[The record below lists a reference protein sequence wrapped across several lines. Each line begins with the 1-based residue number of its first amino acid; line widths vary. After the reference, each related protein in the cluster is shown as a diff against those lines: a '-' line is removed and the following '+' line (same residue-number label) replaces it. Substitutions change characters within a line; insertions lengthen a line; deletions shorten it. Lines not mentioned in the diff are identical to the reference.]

1 MENVTEDGIRV
12 KFLCRRQ
19 VMGNYYGTSGMWYK
33 DGTFYEL
40 DNTHVNFFLRN
51 PELLGFTQEEKEE
64 MCVANG
70 LPADAVECN
79 DSSQQRVDILLEVL
93 KRGAIRIRFYGGKT
107 SVQCYDHNN
116 KKSFREL
123 KNCIL
128 DGYGKCFGNIIT
140 VMDCFGWGEM
150 INDMGWGTQI
160 KDFVASST
168 HKPNWNYINLYSNV
182 IAGRLISS

>member
-1 MENVTEDGIRV
+1 
-12 KFLCRRQ
+12 
-19 VMGNYYGTSGMWYK
+19 MGSHYGTTGMWYK

-40 DNTHVNFFLRN
+40 DDTHVNFFLNN
-51 PELLGFTQEEKEE
+51 PELLGFTQEEKEQ
-64 MCVANG
+64 MCIDNG
-70 LPADAVECN
+70 LPPDATEC
-79 DSSQQRVDILLEVL
+79 DEGSQQRVDMVMEVL

-116 KKSFREL
+116 KRDMKEL

-128 DGYGKCFGNIIT
+128 DGLGKCFGSIMT

-150 INDMGWGTQI
+150 LNDMGWGTQY
-160 KDFVASST
+160 KDFLASST